1 MYIKFNFNKR
11 PSKLCTGQDPEK
23 IYRNQELNVKAYP
36 SKYWNVQCPLII
48 HVIFQTFSEGSFLP
62 SFETNWIRRHQK

>member
-36 SKYWNVQCPLII
+36 SKYWKVQCPLII
-48 HVIFQTFSEGSFLP
+48 HVISHFPNF
-62 SFETNWIRRHQK
+62 

>member
-48 HVIFQTFSEGSFLP
+48 HVISHFPNF
-62 SFETNWIRRHQK
+62 